1 MLAFLLVATVLIVV
15 PGQDTALMIRN
26 TIAGGRSGGLA
37 TAGGITSAQV
47 VWTAATAAGL
57 AALLVASRPAFDALR
72 LVGAAYLLF
81 LGARLLRDAL
91 RRAPAG
97 ETAAR
102 GAART
107 PRRAYRQGLLSNLSN
122 PKMGVFFT
130 SLLPQFAGSFSGV
143 LALGALFAGMTLV
156 WLAAYAAVVARV
168 GDALLRP
175 RVRRAIDAVTG
186 VVLVAFGIRLAGER
200 G

>member
-1 MLAFLLVATVLIVV
+1 MLAFLLVAIVLIVV

-26 TIAGGRSGGLA
+26 TVVGGRPTGLS
-37 TAGGITSAQV
+37 TAGGIATAQI

-57 AALLVASRPAFDALR
+57 AALLVAWRPAFDALK

-81 LGARLLRDAL
+81 LGARMLRDAI
-91 RRAPAG
+91 RSREHAAAPAR
-97 ETAAR
+97 A
-102 GAART
+102 AART

-130 SLLPQFAGSFSGV
+130 SLLPQFAGTFAGIV
-143 LALGALFAGMTLV
+143 ALGAVFAGMTLL
-156 WLAAYAAVVARV
+156 WLAAYAVVVARV

-175 RVRRAIDAVTG
+175 RVRRTIDAVTG
-186 VVLVAFGIRLAGER
+186 VVLVAFGVRLAGENR
-200 G
+200 

>member
-1 MLAFLLVATVLIVV
+1 MVAFLVVAMVLIVV

-26 TIAGGRSGGLA
+26 TVVGGRPAGLS
-37 TAGGITSAQV
+37 TAGGIASAQV

-57 AALLVASRPAFDALR
+57 AALLVAWRPAFDALR
-72 LVGAAYLLF
+72 LIGAAYLLF
-81 LGARLLRDAL
+81 LGARMLLGAVRA
-91 RRAPAG
+91 RRHGSGA
-97 ETAAR
+97 TS

-122 PKMGVFFT
+122 PKMGLFFT
-130 SLLPQFAGSFSGV
+130 SLLPQFAGTFAGV
-143 LALGALFAGMTLV
+143 LALGAIFAGLTLA
-156 WLAAYAAVVARV
+156 WLVLYAIVVARV

-175 RVRRAIDAVTG
+175 RVRRTIDAVTG
-186 VVLVAFGIRLAGER
+186 VVLVAFGVRLASER

>member
-1 MLAFLLVATVLIVV
+1 MLAFLVVSAVLIVV

-26 TIAGGRSGGLA
+26 TVVGGRPVGLS
-37 TAGGITSAQV
+37 TAGGIATAQV

-57 AALLVASRPAFDALR
+57 AALLVAWRPAFDALR

-81 LGARLLRDAL
+81 LGARMLRDAF
-91 RRAPAG
+91 RARTHGAAATRP
-97 ETAAR
+97 AAR
-102 GAART
+102 S

-130 SLLPQFAGSFSGV
+130 SLLPQFAGTFAGV
-143 LALGALFAGMTLV
+143 LALGAVFAGMTLL
-156 WLAAYAAVVARV
+156 WLAAYAVVVARV

-186 VVLVAFGIRLAGER
+186 VVLVAFGARLATER
-200 G
+200 D

>member
-1 MLAFLLVATVLIVV
+1 VLAFLVVSAVLIVV
-15 PGQDTALMIRN
+15 PGQDTALTIRN
-26 TIAGGRSGGLA
+26 TVVGGRPSGLS
-37 TAGGITSAQV
+37 TAGGIATAQL

-57 AALLVASRPAFDALR
+57 AALLVAWRPAFDALR

-81 LGARLLRDAL
+81 LGARMLRDAF
-91 RRAPAG
+91 RARSH
-97 ETAAR
+97 ESRAAS
-102 GAART
+102 GNPRT
-107 PRRAYRQGLLSNLSN
+107 PRRAYRQGLLSNLGN

-130 SLLPQFAGSFSGV
+130 SLLPQFAGTVAGV
-143 LALGALFAGMTLV
+143 LALGAVFAGMTLV
-156 WLAAYAAVVARV
+156 WLAAYAIVVARV

-186 VVLVAFGIRLAGER
+186 VVLVALGARLAGER

>member
-26 TIAGGRSGGLA
+26 TIAGGRPGGLA
-37 TAGGITSAQV
+37 TAGGVTSAQL

-57 AALLVASRPAFDALR
+57 AALLVAWRAAFDALR
-72 LVGAAYLLF
+72 VVGAAYLLV
-81 LGARLLRDAL
+81 LGVRLLRDAV
-91 RRAPAG
+91 RRAPVG
-97 ETAAR
+97 SDVTR
-102 GAART
+102 GPART

-130 SLLPQFAGSFSGV
+130 SLLPQFAGTFAGV
-143 LALGALFAGMTLV
+143 LALGAVFAGMTFV
-156 WLAAYAAVVARV
+156 WLAAYAIVVARV

-175 RVRRAIDAVTG
+175 RVRRVIDAATG
-186 VVLVAFGIRLAGER
+186 LVLVAFGARLASEHG
-200 G
+200 